1 MPRGQRVGEVVVFSG
16 RATVNGVA
24 TGDVVVLEGPVTVTG
39 QVNGSVIAADG
50 IVRLAESARVGGD
63 VISSEQ
69 ILARPGAEVGGE
81 TRDGVRFSFEGP
93 LVALGKLLGPVAVS
107 VSVLLMGLALVFLA
121 PRAADA
127 VAEALSDAPL
137 ASLGWGILVAIFVPI
152 ASVALVISVLGL
164 PLGLTLLLS
173 FGLWWLVALTWA
185 TWCAGR
191 ALVRAPRGRMT
202 SFLAGWAIVAAV
214 GLVPILNVAVWTLAP
229 GAGPGRDARGG
240 LAVTSRASE
249 RPPPIEDADPARR
262 RSGSRVRVAACGYSP
277 ATSAPAINAMDS
289 SLDAPPL
296 RSTIA
301 TRNSANKVSRS
312 TKVDIAAISGR
323 RMLRS
328 ELST

>member
-1 MPRGQRVGEVVVFSG
+1 MRLRRVLVSSAFAVVLSPGAASAQDAPGIEAPRIEAEDQIVFAGSVTVPRGQRVGEVVVFSG

-137 ASLGWGILVAIFVPI
+137 ASLGWGILVAIFAPI

-229 GAGPGRDARGG
+229 ALGLGAMLVAVWRSRHGR
-240 LAVTSRASE
+240 
-249 RPPPIEDADPARR
+249 P
-262 RSGSRVRVAACGYSP
+262 
-277 ATSAPAINAMDS
+277 
-289 SLDAPPL
+289 
-296 RSTIA
+296 
-301 TRNSANKVSRS
+301 
-312 TKVDIAAISGR
+312 SGR
-323 RMLRS
+323 HRS
-328 ELST
+328 KMRTPPDDGVEAGFA